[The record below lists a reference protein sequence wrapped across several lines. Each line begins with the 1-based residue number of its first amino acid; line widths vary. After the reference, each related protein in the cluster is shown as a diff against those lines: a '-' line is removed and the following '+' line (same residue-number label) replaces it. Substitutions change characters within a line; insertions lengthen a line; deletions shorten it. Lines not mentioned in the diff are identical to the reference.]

1 MVEKI
6 IDRALASLRANMVE
20 VNRELW
26 ITDAEDAEKAE
37 SIATAQVCVC
47 VCVRVFLRVCVL
59 ACMCVCECM

>member
-26 ITDAEDAEKAE
+26 ITDAEDAEKAG
-37 SIATAQVCVC
+37 STATAQVS
-47 VCVRVFLRVCVL
+47 RFEYYSPKAKTPKRTWDFFQTL
-59 ACMCVCECM
+59 

>member
-26 ITDAEDAEKAE
+26 ITDAEDSEKAG
-37 SIATAQVCVC
+37 SIATAQVLCGSSPFVISW
-47 VCVRVFLRVCVL
+47 
-59 ACMCVCECM
+59 